1 MILVRSG
8 QLPVRFV
15 AFLDILSDR
24 IAMLICSI
32 LVTSFINVFFVWNYW
47 LQAKSPIRTL
57 DELTVTEVAPSP
69 HFPTVL
75 ERKQSDNGMEVS
87 FPSSDKPEANSLD
100 PIQDIGQGF
109 GIRRRHRCFVVT
121 ARARSF
127 LYHQVTF
134 FINFCPRQF
143 LLDYM
148 HGSYAKI
155 YEILENLC

>member
-8 QLPVRFV
+8 LLPVRFV
-15 AFLDILSDR
+15 AFFCRRFCVHTIRRMAILTC
-24 IAMLICSI
+24 LI
-32 LVTSFINVFFVWNYW
+32 LVTSFMNVFFVRNYC

-69 HFPTVL
+69 YFPTML

-87 FPSSDKPEANSLD
+87 FPSSDKSEVDTRD

-134 FINFCPRQF
+134 FINVCSVF

-148 HGSYAKI
+148 HRAYTKYA
-155 YEILENLC
+155 